1 MSDAFYRDNMNIKKL
16 GGYTLQQVAKDVWAI
31 DEFGIAIMYLIL
43 GSEKGLLLDTGI
55 GAGNIAAVV
64 NEMTDLPII
73 VVNSHHHY
81 DHAGGN
87 GQFEVVY
94 AHEKAINTIKE
105 QNNRTVRKDF
115 FASQEARSEYNH
127 EGCIKSFVN
136 QISDYELK
144 SFVEGHIFDLGD
156 RQLEVIFTPGHTKDS
171 ICLLDRA
178 NKLLFSADTI
188 VSTPTLMLDT
198 FSDTLGTYLDSLKKL
213 KALRDEY
220 ELIFPGHYLR
230 PIGERYVEDMIRCV
244 QNILENPYIGEKAEC
259 GMAKGQVYFY
269 QYKLASVLYTADRA
283 V

>member
-1 MSDAFYRDNMNIKKL
+1 MSAAFYKDNMNIKRI
-16 GGYTLQQVAKDVWAI
+16 GGYTLQQVARDVWAI
-31 DEFGIAIMYLIL
+31 DEFGIDIMYLIL

-55 GAGNIAAVV
+55 GAGNIRAVIK
-64 NEMTDLPII
+64 EMTDLPVI

-94 AHEKAINTIKE
+94 AHEKAIDTIIE
-105 QNNRTVRKDF
+105 QNNRKTRKDF

-127 EGCIKSFVN
+127 EACLKTFIN
-136 QISDYELK
+136 QASDYELK
-144 SFVEGHIFDLGD
+144 SFTEGHLFDLGD

-171 ICLLDRA
+171 ICLLDRG

-188 VSTPTLMLDT
+188 VSTPTLILDT
-198 FSDTLGTYLDSLKKL
+198 FSDTLSAYLNSLKKL
-213 KALRDEY
+213 KELKSEY

-230 PIGERYVEDMIRCV
+230 PIGERYVEDMIECV
-244 QNILENPYIGEKAEC
+244 QHILANPYIGEEDEC
-259 GMAKGQVYFY
+259 KMAKGRVYFY
-269 QYKLASVLYTADRA
+269 QYQLASVLYTADRA

>member
-1 MSDAFYRDNMNIKKL
+1 MPDAFYQDNMNIKRI

-31 DEFGIAIMYLIL
+31 DEFGIDIMYLIL

-64 NEMTDLPII
+64 KEMTDLPII

-94 AHEKAINTIKE
+94 AHEKAIDTIMK
-105 QNNRTVRKDF
+105 QNNMDMRKDF

-127 EGCIKSFVN
+127 EGCLKTFIN
-136 QISDYELK
+136 RISNYELK

-156 RQLEVIFTPGHTKDS
+156 RKLETIFTPGHTKDS
-171 ICLLDRA
+171 ICLLDRV

-188 VSTPTLMLDT
+188 VSTPTLILDT
-198 FSDTLGTYLDSLKKL
+198 FSDTLRTYQNSLKKL
-213 KALRDEY
+213 KELRDGY

-230 PIGERYVEDMIRCV
+230 PIGERYIEDMIECV
-244 QNILENPYIGEKAEC
+244 QNILMNPHVGKEDEC
-259 GMAKGQVYFY
+259 HMAKSQVYFY
-269 QYKLASVLYTADRA
+269 QYKLASVLYTIDRA